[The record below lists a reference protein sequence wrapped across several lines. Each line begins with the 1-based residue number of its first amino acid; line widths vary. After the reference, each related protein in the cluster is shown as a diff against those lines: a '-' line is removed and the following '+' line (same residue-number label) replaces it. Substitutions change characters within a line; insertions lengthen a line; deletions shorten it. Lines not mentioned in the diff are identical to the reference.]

1 MSSPTF
7 INVASLVPD
16 QHHCNL
22 KLRVLSV
29 ETIAETMHPETGKII
44 QSAEAIVGDDTACI
58 LLNLKNDQ
66 VNLLAR
72 NARLQVLNANVNMYR
87 GFMRLEVNED
97 EESNNSN
104 SNGNGDVEHE
114 RPSITA
120 ILDDDDEDGLD
131 SVMNR
136 DGDKMVAT
144 TSLTT
149 ANYPRS
155 LVAQA
160 VHAAAAQTAQAA
172 TSAASS
178 SSMTRSAGLPSY
190 NSSGPMTTVA
200 AVSSSMSTAT
210 IASGSSSNT
219 LPSTA
224 SSSSSSSFSSRD
236 QMEVEMRLGTGGSV
250 PLMEYYRTIEFTYF
264 STVEP
269 VGR

>member
-1 MSSPTF
+1 MSTPSF

-29 ETIAETMHPETGKII
+29 ETIAETIHPETGKIV

-72 NARLQVLNANVNMYR
+72 NARLLVLNANVNMYR

-97 EESNNSN
+97 DDNS
-104 SNGNGDVEHE
+104 SGDEEHE

-120 ILDDDDEDGLD
+120 IMDEDDEDGQVSLV
-131 SVMNR
+131 SR

-144 TSLTT
+144 TTMTT

-160 VHAAAAQTAQAA
+160 AHAAAAQAVQAA
-172 TSAASS
+172 AASS
-178 SSMTRSAGLPSY
+178 SSSAARPAGMSTY
-190 NSSGPMTTVA
+190 NASGGAMTTVA
-200 AVSSSMSTAT
+200 AASSSMSTAT
-210 IASGSSSNT
+210 IASGSSSNS
-219 LPSTA
+219 LASTA
-224 SSSSSSSFSSRD
+224 SSSSSTSLFSSRD

>member
-1 MSSPTF
+1 MSTLTF

-29 ETIAETMHPETGKII
+29 ETIAETIHPETGKII
-44 QSAEAIVGDDTACI
+44 QSAEAIVGDDSACI

-97 EESNNSN
+97 DEGSNNSI
-104 SNGNGDVEHE
+104 SNGEWKHE
-114 RPSITA
+114 RSSITA
-120 ILDDDDEDGLD
+120 IMDEDDEDGQNSLL
-131 SVMNR
+131 SR
-136 DGDKMVAT
+136 DGNKMVAT
-144 TSLTT
+144 TTLTS

-155 LVAQA
+155 MVGQA
-160 VHAAAAQTAQAA
+160 VHTAAAQAAQAAAAVSSY
-172 TSAASS
+172 SAAI
-178 SSMTRSAGLPSY
+178 RPVGLPSY
-190 NSSGPMTTVA
+190 NAGGVMTTVA
-200 AVSSSMSTAT
+200 AVSPSMSTAT
-210 IASGSSSNT
+210 IAPGSSFNS
-219 LPSTA
+219 LASTV
-224 SSSSSSSFSSRD
+224 SSSSSLFSSRD
-236 QMEVEMRLGTGGSV
+236 QMEVEMRLGAGGSV

>member
-1 MSSPTF
+1 MSTPTF
-7 INVASLVPD
+7 VSVASLVPN

-29 ETIAETMHPETGKII
+29 EAIAETIHPETGKII

-72 NARLQVLNANVNMYR
+72 NSRLQVLNANVNMYR

-97 EESNNSN
+97 EEGISY
-104 SNGNGDVEHE
+104 GDYE

-120 ILDDDDEDGLD
+120 IVDDDYEDDQDNLL
-131 SVMNR
+131 SR
-136 DGDKMVAT
+136 DGDKIYTTTT
-144 TSLTT
+144 TSSLSL
-149 ANYPRS
+149 ANYPRG

-160 VHAAAAQTAQAA
+160 AHA
-172 TSAASS
+172 AASS
-178 SSMTRSAGLPSY
+178 SSSATRPAGIVSY
-190 NSSGPMTTVA
+190 TASEALTTTI

-210 IASGSSSNT
+210 IASGSSSNS
-219 LPSTA
+219 LSSTA
-224 SSSSSSSFSSRD
+224 SSLSLLSGGD

>member
-1 MSSPTF
+1 MSTPTF

-29 ETIAETMHPETGKII
+29 ETIAETIHPETGKII

-72 NARLQVLNANVNMYR
+72 NASLRILNANVNMYR

-97 EESNNSN
+97 DEGSN
-104 SNGNGDVEHE
+104 SSSSNGEWEHE

-120 ILDDDDEDGLD
+120 IMDEDDEDNQNSTL
-131 SVMNR
+131 SR
-136 DGDKMVAT
+136 DGDKMVAAT
-144 TSLTT
+144 TLTS
-149 ANYPRS
+149 ANHPRS
-155 LVAQA
+155 IVAQA
-160 VHAAAAQTAQAA
+160 AHAAAAQTGQAA
-172 TSAASS
+172 
-178 SSMTRSAGLPSY
+178 
-190 NSSGPMTTVA
+190 A
-200 AVSSSMSTAT
+200 AVSSSSAARPAGLSLYNTGGVMTPVVAVSSSMPTGT
-210 IASGSSSNT
+210 TASGSSFNS
-219 LPSTA
+219 LASTT
-224 SSSSSSSFSSRD
+224 SSSSSSSSSRD

>member
-1 MSSPTF
+1 MSTPTF

-22 KLRVLSV
+22 KLRVFSV
-29 ETIAETMHPETGKII
+29 ETIAETIHPETGKII

-97 EESNNSN
+97 EEASSN
-104 SNGNGDVEHE
+104 SNGSGDEYLQ
-114 RPSITA
+114 PSITA
-120 ILDDDDEDGLD
+120 IMEGDDEDEQD
-131 SVMNR
+131 SLMSR
-136 DGDKMVAT
+136 DGDKMIANAT
-144 TSLTT
+144 LTT
-149 ANYPRS
+149 TNNPRS
-155 LVAQA
+155 LVTQA
-160 VHAAAAQTAQAA
+160 AHAAAAVAA
-172 TSAASS
+172 TSLSSTAA
-178 SSMTRSAGLPSY
+178 RPEGLPSY
-190 NSSGPMTTVA
+190 NASGATTTMAAAASSI
-200 AVSSSMSTAT
+200 STAT
-210 IASGSSSNT
+210 IASGSSSSS
-219 LPSTA
+219 LASTA
-224 SSSSSSSFSSRD
+224 SSSTSSSLSSRD
-236 QMEVEMRLGTGGSV
+236 QIEVEMRLGTGGSV

>member
-1 MSSPTF
+1 MSTPTF

-29 ETIAETMHPETGKII
+29 EAIAETIHPETGKII
-44 QSAEAIVGDDTACI
+44 QSAEAIVGDETACI

-97 EESNNSN
+97 EEANNSN
-104 SNGNGDVEHE
+104 SGDEHL

-120 ILDDDDEDGLD
+120 IMDEDDEDEQD
-131 SVMNR
+131 SLLSR

-160 VHAAAAQTAQAA
+160 AHAAAAAA
-172 TSAASS
+172 AAVAAAAAPSS
-178 SSMTRSAGLPSY
+178 SSAARPAGLSSY
-190 NSSGPMTTVA
+190 NAGGVMTTVA
-200 AVSSSMSTAT
+200 AAASSMSTAT
-210 IASGSSSNT
+210 IASGSSSNS
-219 LPSTA
+219 LASTA
-224 SSSSSSSFSSRD
+224 SSSSSFSSRD
-236 QMEVEMRLGTGGSV
+236 QMEIEMRLGTGGSV

>member
-29 ETIAETMHPETGKII
+29 ETIAETIHPETGKII

-72 NARLQVLNANVNMYR
+72 NARLQILNANVNMYR

-97 EESNNSN
+97 EDSNNSN
-104 SNGNGDVEHE
+104 SNGNGDGEHE
-114 RPSITA
+114 RPSITT
-120 ILDDDDEDGLD
+120 IMDEDDEDGQD
-131 SVMNR
+131 SVLSR
-136 DGDKMVAT
+136 DGDKMASTTTLT
-144 TSLTT
+144 TST
-149 ANYPRS
+149 YPQS
-155 LVAQA
+155 LIT
-160 VHAAAAQTAQAA
+160 HAAATQAAQTAA
-172 TSAASS
+172 SAALSS
-178 SSMTRSAGLPSY
+178 SLTRPVGLPSY
-190 NSSGPMTTVA
+190 NSSGAMTTVA
-200 AVSSSMSTAT
+200 AASSSMSTAT
-210 IASGSSSNT
+210 IVSGSSSNS
-219 LPSTA
+219 LASTA
-224 SSSSSSSFSSRD
+224 SSSSSSSFASRD

-250 PLMEYYRTIEFTYF
+250 PLMEYYRSIEFTYF